1 MYNAPAHNE
10 SRWPLLNEFRENVSQ
25 FHTLPPRRLPYDTQ
39 LLDTVANK
47 YRDNCLTLL
56 AGDFFNRQERMYA
69 KVYADHDDAERYRKQ
84 ANTDL
89 KE

>member
-1 MYNAPAHNE
+1 
-10 SRWPLLNEFRENVSQ
+10 
-25 FHTLPPRRLPYDTQ
+25 
-39 LLDTVANK
+39 
-47 YRDNCLTLL
+47 LTLL